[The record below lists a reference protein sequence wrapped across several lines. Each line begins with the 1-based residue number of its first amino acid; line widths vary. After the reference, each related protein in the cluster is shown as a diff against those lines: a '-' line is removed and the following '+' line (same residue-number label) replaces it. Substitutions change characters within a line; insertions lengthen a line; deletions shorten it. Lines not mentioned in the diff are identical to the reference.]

1 MADKELADKERIGI
15 VGVGR
20 MGQAMTKHL
29 IKHGYAVLA
38 QDIEPKALEAA
49 RAAGAETA
57 KTPAEVGKA
66 CKFVIVAVGYDDE
79 AAAVILDSGGLLET
93 MSAGSVIAVSS
104 TCTPDHVKML
114 AERAGAK
121 GVEVL
126 DAPICR
132 GQRAADDG
140 TMLTLCGGKPD
151 VFDRG
156 KPIYGAFCQ
165 DIVHLGDIGAG
176 QFGKAMNNFLLW
188 VNGIALIEAG
198 RLSEANG
205 MDLVEAPRGPA
216 DELGRLRCPE
226 ELGERLVPVGA
237 ERHADRLQDGRQGRS
252 RDADRRC
259 RQGVGQGWP
268 ADQADEPAGLDRAQG
283 EVMAHEMAHFP
294 LRLPQRHAGSASA
307 TSHHSRRRVG

>member
-1 MADKELADKERIGI
+1 MAGKEKVGI

-20 MGQAMTKHL
+20 MGQAMARHL
-29 IKHGYAVLA
+29 IKHGYTVTA

-49 RAAGAETA
+49 RAVGADTV
-57 KTPAEVGKA
+57 KTPAEVGKV

-79 AAAVILDSGGLLET
+79 AAAVMLEPGGLLET
-93 MSAGSVIAVSS
+93 MGAGSVIAISS

-114 AERAGAK
+114 AERARAK

-140 TMLTLCGGKPD
+140 TMLTLCGGKPE
-151 VFDRG
+151 VFERG
-156 KPIYGAFCQ
+156 KPIYSAFSK
-165 DIVHLGDIGAG
+165 DIVLLGDIGAG

-205 MDLVEAPRGPA
+205 MDLVKLREALLMSSGASDALKNWENVSFLWALKDMQVVARMA
-216 DELGRLRCPE
+216 DKAGLSMPIAGAIKEL
-226 ELGERLVPVGA
+226 VK
-237 ERHADRLQDGRQGRS
+237 DGRRIKQSNPPDWTGRK
-252 RDADRRC
+252 AK
-259 RQGVGQGWP
+259 
-268 ADQADEPAGLDRAQG
+268 
-283 EVMAHEMAHFP
+283 
-294 LRLPQRHAGSASA
+294 
-307 TSHHSRRRVG
+307 